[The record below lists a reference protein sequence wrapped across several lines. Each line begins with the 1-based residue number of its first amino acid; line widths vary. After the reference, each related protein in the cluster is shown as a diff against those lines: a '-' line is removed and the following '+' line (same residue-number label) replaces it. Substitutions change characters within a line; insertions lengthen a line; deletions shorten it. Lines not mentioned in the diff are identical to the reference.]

1 MLPIKNVLL
10 GIIFI
15 STFSA
20 VSSCKPNSNLRD
32 DAIVEVEIPVGTLEL
47 LTPTGCIGS
56 SWLHRSRVTTGMLM
70 SSARP
75 HLKAPAYSSEISSE
89 LMVAVADNYSDNYS
103 KVQKLI
109 AANVDINE
117 ASESGCTALIWAL
130 VFKRRDML
138 SLLLDAGADI
148 EQADTKGTTP
158 LMFAALAKDTDI
170 LRKLLAAG
178 ADVNA
183 ALTGGTNE
191 IGTTA
196 LHYAVTRK
204 DNLAAIKLLIK
215 HGANVT
221 AANETGRTPLIKAA
235 WWGGVDYIQLLL
247 DAGADL
253 ERTSNIGKTALHESI
268 SSSTNA
274 PMIRTLISKGA
285 NVNTTDKWGKTPLMD
300 AVNQGQLEV
309 VKLLVEADADIEMK
323 SNEGQTALDIAR
335 TKKPSKVRPYTEVA
349 SYLESLK

>member
-1 MLPIKNVLL
+1 MMLPIKNVLL

-56 SWLHRSRVTTGMLM
+56 SWLQRSRVTTGMLM

-103 KVQKLI
+103 KVQKLT

-148 EQADTKGTTP
+148 EP
-158 LMFAALAKDTDI
+158 
-170 LRKLLAAG
+170 
-178 ADVNA
+178 
-183 ALTGGTNE
+183 
-191 IGTTA
+191 

-235 WWGGVDYIQLLL
+235 WWGDVEYIQLLL

-253 ERTSNIGKTALHESI
+253 ERTSNVGKTALHESI
-268 SSSTNA
+268 SSSTNT

-300 AVNQGQLEV
+300 AVNQGQLDV

-335 TKKPSKVRPYTEVA
+335 TKKPSKVRPHTEVA